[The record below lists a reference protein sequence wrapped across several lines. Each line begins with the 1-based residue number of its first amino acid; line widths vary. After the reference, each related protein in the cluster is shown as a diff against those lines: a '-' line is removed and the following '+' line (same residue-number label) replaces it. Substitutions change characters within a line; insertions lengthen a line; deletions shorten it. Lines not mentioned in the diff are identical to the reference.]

1 MTSLYMVGGGVLL
14 FVIVVGILVGV
25 SKASGRAT
33 SERDSLQDG
42 QDRTKLGLTGF
53 ESYDLEELTSG
64 VTEVEVKATSA
75 DGEVKCFCVKVRI
88 DTPKEW
94 DYFRHGGILQYV
106 IRQLL
111 N

>member
-42 QDRTKLGLTGF
+42 QDRRDRFDEIMATPRRRQRELLDKLRRNLG
-53 ESYDLEELTSG
+53 
-64 VTEVEVKATSA
+64 
-75 DGEVKCFCVKVRI
+75 R
-88 DTPKEW
+88 
-94 DYFRHGGILQYV
+94 
-106 IRQLL
+106 
-111 N
+111 